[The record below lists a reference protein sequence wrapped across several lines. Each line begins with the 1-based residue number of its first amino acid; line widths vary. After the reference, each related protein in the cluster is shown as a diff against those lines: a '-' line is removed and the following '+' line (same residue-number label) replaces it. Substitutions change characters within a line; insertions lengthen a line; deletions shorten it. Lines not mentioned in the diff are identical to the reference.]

1 MHNSLAAELAGT
13 VKIFRPKGLRALNRL
28 SFRTSRLRPETSS
41 SDKYSEYCCL
51 MSANVSCS
59 GVARTV
65 VREGNMKLNS
75 LAFFDRGGAHSD
87 FSATDDTLAPL
98 DVPGV
103 VLSWSVILLA
113 DDDGVECE
121 RN

>member
-1 MHNSLAAELAGT
+1 
-13 VKIFRPKGLRALNRL
+13 
-28 SFRTSRLRPETSS
+28 
-41 SDKYSEYCCL
+41 
-51 MSANVSCS
+51 
-59 GVARTV
+59 
-65 VREGNMKLNS
+65 MKLNS